1 MARDRQK
8 IPKKTSLS
16 SKLREFWILHPNIL
30 IMLVCAVFL
39 TIAITVLCIVG
50 TCNHWN
56 LRTLLTSPNAVL
68 VYVLAG
74 FTAIIYIFQ
83 RIIFKRW

>member
-1 MARDRQK
+1 MAQNKQK
-8 IPKKTSLS
+8 TPKRTSLS

-30 IMLVCAVFL
+30 IITVCAIFL
-39 TIAITVLCIVG
+39 AVAIVILCIVG
-50 TCNHWN
+50 TCKHWN
-56 LRTLLTSPNAVL
+56 MRMLLTSPNAIL

-74 FTAIIYIFQ
+74 FMAIIYIFQ